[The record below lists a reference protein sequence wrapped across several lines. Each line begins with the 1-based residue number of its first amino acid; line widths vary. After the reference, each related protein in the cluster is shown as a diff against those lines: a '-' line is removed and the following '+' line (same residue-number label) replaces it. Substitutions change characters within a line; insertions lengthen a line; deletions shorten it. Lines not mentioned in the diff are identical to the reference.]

1 MAAEF
6 MKYRSPLVSRYAS
19 PEMAYNFS
27 EMKKFTTWRR
37 LWTYLAKSE
46 KVCISKIL
54 FSFCVSEYV
63 MYTNMLRFLTVHS
76 HYKSQLYLTLALTT
90 AQFSSLR
97 IDEVRM
103 QLQRERT
110 NIHHQLYTAHLTFAL
125 LINEIYIVFVTFG
138 FRPWDS
144 QSQMSKSQRW
154 RTISKTSTLSSQP
167 RRRRNTDMTSWPM
180 FTHSELAVQKLLPSF
195 ILERPLLMLETTL

>member
-125 LINEIYIVFVTFG
+125 LINEI
-138 FRPWDS
+138 
-144 QSQMSKSQRW
+144 QK
-154 RTISKTSTLSSQP
+154 KKL
-167 RRRRNTDMTSWPM
+167 RNSLI
-180 FTHSELAVQKLLPSF
+180 FK
-195 ILERPLLMLETTL
+195 

>member
-76 HYKSQLYLTLALTT
+76 HYKS
-90 AQFSSLR
+90 
-97 IDEVRM
+97 
-103 QLQRERT
+103 
-110 NIHHQLYTAHLTFAL
+110 
-125 LINEIYIVFVTFG
+125 
-138 FRPWDS
+138 
-144 QSQMSKSQRW
+144 
-154 RTISKTSTLSSQP
+154 
-167 RRRRNTDMTSWPM
+167 
-180 FTHSELAVQKLLPSF
+180 
-195 ILERPLLMLETTL
+195 